1 MSCGSMIYSNPIQ
14 VIFHLV
20 DSHAIGNQIKSVP
33 LDFTPFAAVCLQILN
48 LVYDRAVK
56 IRAIYTQS
64 LYASGIISC
73 VPYYGNSRVLI
84 S

>member
-1 MSCGSMIYSNPIQ
+1 MSCGCMIYDNPIQ
-14 VIFHLV
+14 ITFSSL

-56 IRAIYTQS
+56 MRAIYTQS
-64 LYASGIISC
+64 L
-73 VPYYGNSRVLI
+73 
-84 S
+84 